1 MIIREGEVPYRM
13 AYKQSAQTDR
23 TGFERI
29 AVVGFGLVGASFA
42 AAVRSVHPGTKMLA
56 VDVDARTLQ
65 EAVQRGWATEGA
77 LPDDPVFER
86 FVREGCDLVVL
97 AAPVDAVEG
106 HLKRLAAWDFCGIVT
121 DTASTKARISEA
133 AARILPHPEHFVPGH
148 PMAGSEKNGLDGA
161 RPDLFKGAHWILC
174 PDANT
179 PAEHF
184 PRLHELV
191 TSLGARVIALPREDH
206 DAAVAVVSHVPHFVA
221 SSLVQ
226 LASRHA
232 DDQQALMR
240 LAAGG
245 FKDSTRIAAGSP
257 ELWCGIAFDNREAL
271 GEGLAEMQGIIGSF
285 ADALASDDRAA
296 LTALLAEAA
305 EARRALPAAWV
316 PSTERL
322 LEVRIPMEDR
332 PGVVAEVTT
341 VTSSAGCN
349 IQSIEIDHVTE
360 DSAVLSLVLTDEGD
374 VGRLSA
380 QLINAGFSVS
390 FSPLTAKEHTH
401 VA

>member
-1 MIIREGEVPYRM
+1 M
-13 AYKQSAQTDR
+13 AHQHTTQPDQAFR
-23 TGFERI
+23 RI

-42 AAVRSVHPGTKMLA
+42 AAVRAAYPDTRVLA
-56 VDVDARTLQ
+56 VDIDERTLA
-65 EAVQRGWATEGA
+65 EAVERGWATDGA
-77 LPDDPVFER
+77 LPDDPAFER
-86 FVREGCDLVVL
+86 FVGDGCDLVVL
-97 AAPVDAVEG
+97 ATPVGAAERYFED
-106 HLKRLAAWDFCGIVT
+106 LARWDYRGIVT
-121 DTASTKARISEA
+121 DTASTKARITALAE
-133 AARILPHPEHFVPGH
+133 RVLPHPENFVPGH
-148 PMAGSEKNGLDGA
+148 PMAGSEVNGIEGA

-174 PDANT
+174 PDADT

-191 TSLGARVIALPREDH
+191 TSIGARVIALPREDH
-206 DAAVAVVSHVPHFVA
+206 DQAVAVVSHVPHIMA

-257 ELWCGIAFDNREAL
+257 ELWCGIAFDNKDAL
-271 GEGLAEMQGIIGSF
+271 SDGLDEIRGIIGAF

-296 LTALLAEAA
+296 LTALLADAA
-305 EARRALPAAWV
+305 AARRALPAAWV

-341 VTSSAGCN
+341 VTSSVGCN

-374 VGRLSA
+374 IGQLSA

>member
-1 MIIREGEVPYRM
+1 M
-13 AYKQSAQTDR
+13 AHQHTTQPDQAFR
-23 TGFERI
+23 RI

-42 AAVRSVHPGTKMLA
+42 AAVRAAYPDTRVLA
-56 VDVDARTLQ
+56 VDIDERTLA
-65 EAVQRGWATEGA
+65 EAVERGWATDGA
-77 LPDDPVFER
+77 LPDDPAFER
-86 FVREGCDLVVL
+86 FVGDGCDLVVL
-97 AAPVDAVEG
+97 ATPIGAAERYFED
-106 HLKRLAAWDFCGIVT
+106 LARWDYRGIVT
-121 DTASTKARISEA
+121 DTASTKARITALAE
-133 AARILPHPEHFVPGH
+133 RVLPHPENFVPGH
-148 PMAGSEKNGLDGA
+148 PMAGSEVNGIEGA

-174 PDANT
+174 PDADT

-191 TSLGARVIALPREDH
+191 TSIGARVIALPREDH
-206 DAAVAVVSHVPHFVA
+206 DEAVAVVSHVPHIMA

-257 ELWCGIAFDNREAL
+257 ELWCGIAFDNKDAL
-271 GEGLAEMQGIIGSF
+271 SDGLDEIRGIIGAF

-296 LTALLAEAA
+296 LTALLADAA
-305 EARRALPAAWV
+305 AARRALPAAWV

-341 VTSSAGCN
+341 VTSSVGCN

-374 VGRLSA
+374 IGQLSA

>member
-1 MIIREGEVPYRM
+1 M
-13 AYKQSAQTDR
+13 AHQHTTQPDQAFR
-23 TGFERI
+23 RI
-29 AVVGFGLVGASFA
+29 AVVGVGLVGASFA
-42 AAVRSVHPGTKMLA
+42 AAVRAAYPDTRVLA
-56 VDVDARTLQ
+56 VDIDERTLA
-65 EAVQRGWATEGA
+65 EAVERGWATDGA
-77 LPDDPVFER
+77 LPDDPAFER
-86 FVREGCDLVVL
+86 FVGDGCDLVVL
-97 AAPVDAVEG
+97 ATPVGAAERYFED
-106 HLKRLAAWDFCGIVT
+106 LARWDYRGIVT
-121 DTASTKARISEA
+121 DTASTQARITALAE
-133 AARILPHPEHFVPGH
+133 RVLPHPENFVPGH
-148 PMAGSEKNGLDGA
+148 PMAGSEVNGIEGA

-174 PDANT
+174 PDADT

-184 PRLHELV
+184 PRLHELA
-191 TSLGARVIALPREDH
+191 TSIGARVIALPREDH
-206 DAAVAVVSHVPHFVA
+206 DEAVAVVSHVPHIMA

-257 ELWCGIAFDNREAL
+257 ELWCGIAFDNKDAL
-271 GEGLAEMQGIIGSF
+271 SDGLDEIQGIIGAF
-285 ADALASDDRAA
+285 ADALASDDRAS
-296 LTALLAEAA
+296 LTTLLADAA
-305 EARRALPAAWV
+305 AARRALPAAWV

-341 VTSSAGCN
+341 VTSSVGCN

-374 VGRLSA
+374 IGQLSA

>member
-1 MIIREGEVPYRM
+1 M
-13 AYKQSAQTDR
+13 AHQHTTQPDQVFR
-23 TGFERI
+23 RI

-42 AAVRSVHPGTKMLA
+42 AAVRAAYPDTRVLA
-56 VDVDARTLQ
+56 VDIDERTLA
-65 EAVQRGWATEGA
+65 EAVERGWATDGA
-77 LPDDPVFER
+77 LPDDPAFER
-86 FVREGCDLVVL
+86 FVGDGCDLVVL
-97 AAPVDAVEG
+97 ATPVGAAERYFED
-106 HLKRLAAWDFCGIVT
+106 LARWDYRGIVT
-121 DTASTKARISEA
+121 DTASTKARITALAE
-133 AARILPHPEHFVPGH
+133 RVLPHPENFVPGH
-148 PMAGSEKNGLDGA
+148 PMAGSEVNGIEGA

-174 PDANT
+174 PDADT

-191 TSLGARVIALPREDH
+191 TSIGARVIALPREDH
-206 DAAVAVVSHVPHFVA
+206 DEAVAVVSHVPHIMA

-257 ELWCGIAFDNREAL
+257 ELWCGIAFDNKDAL
-271 GEGLAEMQGIIGSF
+271 SDGLDEIQGIIGAF
-285 ADALASDDRAA
+285 ADALASDDRAS
-296 LTALLAEAA
+296 LTTLLADAA
-305 EARRALPAAWV
+305 AARRALPAAWV

-341 VTSSAGCN
+341 VTSSVGCN

-374 VGRLSA
+374 IGQLSA

>member
-1 MIIREGEVPYRM
+1 M
-13 AYKQSAQTDR
+13 AHQHTTQPDQAFR
-23 TGFERI
+23 RI

-42 AAVRSVHPGTKMLA
+42 AAVRAAYPDTRVLA
-56 VDVDARTLQ
+56 VDIDERTLA
-65 EAVQRGWATEGA
+65 EAVERGWATDGA
-77 LPDDPVFER
+77 LPDDPAFER
-86 FVREGCDLVVL
+86 FVGDGCDLVVL
-97 AAPVDAVEG
+97 ATPVGAAERYFED
-106 HLKRLAAWDFCGIVT
+106 LARWDYRGIVT
-121 DTASTKARISEA
+121 DTASTKARITALAE
-133 AARILPHPEHFVPGH
+133 RVLPHPENFVPGH
-148 PMAGSEKNGLDGA
+148 PMAGSEVNGIEGA

-174 PDANT
+174 PDADT

-206 DAAVAVVSHVPHFVA
+206 DEAVAVVSHVPHIMA

-257 ELWCGIAFDNREAL
+257 ELWCGIAFDNKDAL
-271 GEGLAEMQGIIGSF
+271 SDGLDEIRGIIGAF

-296 LTALLAEAA
+296 LTALLADAA
-305 EARRALPAAWV
+305 AARRALPAAWV

-341 VTSSAGCN
+341 VTSSVGCN

-374 VGRLSA
+374 IGQLSA

>member
-1 MIIREGEVPYRM
+1 M
-13 AYKQSAQTDR
+13 AHQHTTQPNQAFR
-23 TGFERI
+23 RI

-42 AAVRSVHPGTKMLA
+42 AAVRAAYPDTRVLA
-56 VDVDARTLQ
+56 VDIDERTLA
-65 EAVQRGWATEGA
+65 EAVERGWATDGA
-77 LPDDPVFER
+77 LPDDPAFER
-86 FVREGCDLVVL
+86 FVGDGCDLVVL
-97 AAPVDAVEG
+97 ATPVGAAERYFED
-106 HLKRLAAWDFCGIVT
+106 LARWDYRGIVT
-121 DTASTKARISEA
+121 DTASTKARITALAE
-133 AARILPHPEHFVPGH
+133 RVLPHPENFVPGH
-148 PMAGSEKNGLDGA
+148 PMAGSEVNGIEGA

-174 PDANT
+174 PDADT

-191 TSLGARVIALPREDH
+191 TSIGARVIALPREDH
-206 DAAVAVVSHVPHFVA
+206 DEAVAVVSHVPHIMA

-257 ELWCGIAFDNREAL
+257 ELWCGIAFDNKDAL
-271 GEGLAEMQGIIGSF
+271 SDGLDEIQGIIGAF
-285 ADALASDDRAA
+285 ADALASDDRAS
-296 LTALLAEAA
+296 LTTLLADAA
-305 EARRALPAAWV
+305 AARRALPAAWV

-341 VTSSAGCN
+341 VTSSVGCN

-374 VGRLSA
+374 IGQLSA

>member
-1 MIIREGEVPYRM
+1 M
-13 AYKQSAQTDR
+13 AHQHTTQPDQVFR
-23 TGFERI
+23 RI

-42 AAVRSVHPGTKMLA
+42 AAVRAAYPDTRVLA
-56 VDVDARTLQ
+56 VDIDERTLA
-65 EAVQRGWATEGA
+65 EAVERGWATDGA
-77 LPDDPVFER
+77 LPDDPAFER
-86 FVREGCDLVVL
+86 FVGDGCDLVVL
-97 AAPVDAVEG
+97 ATPVGAAERYFED
-106 HLKRLAAWDFCGIVT
+106 LARWDYRGIVT
-121 DTASTKARISEA
+121 DTASTKARITALAE
-133 AARILPHPEHFVPGH
+133 RVLPHPENFVPGH
-148 PMAGSEKNGLDGA
+148 PMAGSEVNGIEGA

-174 PDANT
+174 PDADT

-191 TSLGARVIALPREDH
+191 TSIGARVIALPREDH
-206 DAAVAVVSHVPHFVA
+206 DEAVAVVSHVPHIMA

-257 ELWCGIAFDNREAL
+257 ELWCGIAFDNKDAL
-271 GEGLAEMQGIIGSF
+271 SDGLDEIRGIIGAF

-296 LTALLAEAA
+296 LTVLLADAA
-305 EARRALPAAWV
+305 AARRALPAAWV

-341 VTSSAGCN
+341 VTSSVGCN

-374 VGRLSA
+374 IGQLSA

>member
-1 MIIREGEVPYRM
+1 M
-13 AYKQSAQTDR
+13 AHQHTTQSDQAFR
-23 TGFERI
+23 RI

-42 AAVRSVHPGTKMLA
+42 AAVRAAYPDTRVRA
-56 VDVDARTLQ
+56 VDIDERTLA
-65 EAVQRGWATEGA
+65 EAVERGWATDGA
-77 LPDDPVFER
+77 LPDDPAFER
-86 FVREGCDLVVL
+86 FVGDGCDLVVL
-97 AAPVDAVEG
+97 ATPVGAAERYFED
-106 HLKRLAAWDFCGIVT
+106 LARWDYRGIVT
-121 DTASTKARISEA
+121 DTASTKARITALAE
-133 AARILPHPEHFVPGH
+133 RVLPHPENFVPGH
-148 PMAGSEKNGLDGA
+148 PMAGSEVNGIEGA

-174 PDANT
+174 PDADT

-191 TSLGARVIALPREDH
+191 TSIGARVIALPREDH
-206 DAAVAVVSHVPHFVA
+206 DEAVAVVSHVPHIMA

-257 ELWCGIAFDNREAL
+257 ELWCGIAFDNKEAL
-271 GEGLAEMQGIIGSF
+271 SDGLDEIRGIIGAF

-296 LTALLAEAA
+296 LTALLADAA
-305 EARRALPAAWV
+305 AARRALPAAWV

-341 VTSSAGCN
+341 VTSSVGCN

-374 VGRLSA
+374 IGQLSA